1 MYGSPAGAGVREGV
15 ACTGAAAGAASLS
28 VAAGADAELGAIAG
42 APMLI
47 VGAAAG
53 PSASRVRA
61 PVQRKSPESQIP
73 FWKGFRALR
82 DL

>member
-1 MYGSPAGAGVREGV
+1 M
-15 ACTGAAAGAASLS
+15 GAAAGAASPS

-47 VGAAAG
+47 MGAAAG

-61 PVQRKSPESQIP
+61 PVQQKNPESQIP
-73 FWKGFRALR
+73 VRKGFRVLR